1 MYLFAPARNRPRDQR
16 GTGGTSI
23 VIPLALIFVGRPV
36 IHSTSRS
43 PASTLPTVNNPFT
56 CSRSLEFS
64 HPMISPVDLAN
75 PAFSAAYNPWFVWLN
90 QQLTC
95 PSYFRIISTVPSVD
109 PSFTTM
115 YSRFGYPWFTIDRI
129 VASRYSS
136 PLYTAVTSVIFG
148 HSLISLEHALP
159 ARFPAATSPFHRP
172 HRRQSPF
179 LQQVKVFVS
188 HHQRAQR
195 IHPVDYPQP
204 PRQIRPVAA
213 IVEQQMRKK
222 AQTAR
227 SFQQEFII
235 LPPQRPAVHEGSHLG
250 LLLRITVVSKPFT
263 HGF

>member
-1 MYLFAPARNRPRDQR
+1 MCLSAPPRTPPRAPR
-16 GTGGTSI
+16 GAGTTSI
-23 VIPLALIFVGRPV
+23 VIPVALIFVGRPV

-43 PASTLPTVNNPFT
+43 PAAPVSAPNARKTLPTVNNPFT
-56 CSRSLEFS
+56 CSRSLAFS

-90 QQLTC
+90 QQLTSR
-95 PSYFRIISTVPSVD
+95 SYFRIISTVPSVD

-159 ARFPAATSPFHRP
+159 ARFPAAKSPFHRP

-188 HHQRAQR
+188 HHHRAQR

-204 PRQIRPVAA
+204 PRQMRPIAA
-213 IVEQQMRKK
+213 IVEQ
-222 AQTAR
+222 
-227 SFQQEFII
+227 
-235 LPPQRPAVHEGSHLG
+235 
-250 LLLRITVVSKPFT
+250 
-263 HGF
+263 